1 MRKGMEGNRRE
12 RKGYGQ
18 CMERKEKKKKKRERE
33 TDHVRVYV
41 CGRTL

>member
-18 CMERKEKKKKKRERE
+18 CMERKKKKKRERE

>member
-12 RKGYGQ
+12 RKGYVQ
-18 CMERKEKKKKKRERE
+18 CMERKKKKKRERE

>member
-1 MRKGMEGNRRE
+1 MEGNRRE
-12 RKGYGQ
+12 RKGCVQ
-18 CMERKEKKKKKRERE
+18 CMERKKKKKRKRE

>member
-1 MRKGMEGNRRE
+1 MEGNRRE
-12 RKGYGQ
+12 RKGFVQ
-18 CMERKEKKKKKRERE
+18 CMERKKKKKRKRERE